1 MNRVTAVDPRDLFT
15 RLALEL
21 PAEVRDHVLVVGSL
35 AAACHHAERIE
46 GGRVR
51 TKDADLVIHPAS
63 EVTPAA
69 LIAGRLRSLGWR
81 QKASDR
87 APGLS
92 TTPPQ
97 ELPAI
102 RLYPPHHE
110 DYFVEV
116 LIVPEGEYVDAKPWV
131 GVELD
136 DGWYGLP
143 SFQFLAL
150 TLIDRQRS
158 EAGLEYAHPSMMT
171 LANLLSHRELGSH
184 VMSTPIGDR
193 DIHRS
198 SKDLGRVLALARLEP
213 REETERWGS
222 RWRFALETCFPTRWP
237 SLAARL
243 GMGLRALLDDDMRF
257 DEAWHCCNVGLLA
270 AMGVTKEQLRF
281 TALQLL
287 QDAIAPIEEVALHRA

>member
-1 MNRVTAVDPRDLFT
+1 MMNRVTTVDPRDLFA

-21 PAEVRDHVLVVGSL
+21 PAEVRDHVFVVGSL
-35 AAACHHAERIE
+35 AAACHHADHIE

-51 TKDADLVIHPAS
+51 TKDADLVTHPAS
-63 EVTPAA
+63 AVTSAA
-69 LIAGRLRSLGWR
+69 LIASRLRSSGWR
-81 QKASDR
+81 QKPSDR
-87 APGLS
+87 APGLP

-110 DYFVEV
+110 DYFVEI
-116 LIVPEGEYVDAKPWV
+116 LIVPEGEYAGAKPWV

-143 SFQFLAL
+143 SFEFLAL

-158 EAGLEYAHPSMMT
+158 EAGLEYAHPSMMA
-171 LANLLSHRELGSH
+171 LANLLSHPELGSH

-213 REETERWGS
+213 REETERWAT
-222 RWRFALETCFPTRWP
+222 RWRYALETCFPTRWP

-270 AMGVTKEQLRF
+270 AMGVTKEELRF

-287 QDAIAPIEEVALHRA
+287 EDAIAPIEVAAM

>member
-15 RLALEL
+15 RLAREL
-21 PAEVRDHVLVVGSL
+21 PAEVRDHVIVVGSL

-51 TKDADLVIHPAS
+51 TKDVDLVIHPAS

-69 LIAGRLRSLGWR
+69 LIAKRLRSLDWR
-81 QKASDR
+81 QKPSDL
-87 APGLS
+87 APGLP

-97 ELPAI
+97 ELPVI

-110 DYFVEV
+110 DYFVEI

-171 LANLLSHRELGSH
+171 LANLLSHPELGSH
-184 VMSTPIGDR
+184 VMSTPVEDR
-193 DIHRS
+193 YIHRS

-213 REETERWGS
+213 REETERWGP

-270 AMGVTKEQLRF
+270 AMGITKEQLRF

-287 QDAIAPIEEVALHRA
+287 QDAIAPLEEVALRRA